1 MSLRRAVLCLAA
13 SAALAACQTPAGA
26 PAASSDASAQQPQQQ
41 QPPPKAASA
50 PDAGRLPPEV
60 RSRPLQVPEAEPMPS
75 DDTASKP
82 PDTATGAAQPFL
94 LRDSGVRC
102 VTFPCPSYS
111 VQAPGQQEARE
122 VHELDLGALGS
133 DEERERVQEGVAHGI
148 RVEGTL
154 SVRAKAGPAGSAT
167 VLRVTRLLK

>member
-13 SAALAACQTPAGA
+13 SAALAACQTPASA
-26 PAASSDASAQQPQQQ
+26 PTASTDASAQPQQQPQQQ
-41 QPPPKAASA
+41 PPKAASA
-50 PDAGRLPPEV
+50 PDAGRLPADV

-82 PDTATGAAQPFL
+82 PDTATGSAQPFL

-111 VQAPGQQEARE
+111 VQAPGQQETRE
-122 VHELDLGALGS
+122 V
-133 DEERERVQEGVAHGI
+133 QQGVAHGI